1 MTTLPATNRAL
12 LALILASTLHAAALA
27 APTPTRFEP
36 SVQVAGTKLQLN
48 GTGTRFKAIFKV
60 YDMALYTPRKV
71 RTREELMALPGA
83 MRMQFTALR
92 ELSTTDLGLLFL
104 RGMAENTSRDLIEK
118 HALSGSRLNEAL
130 SGRSKLNPGDTF
142 TLDFIPGKGTQ
153 FYIQGQPQGTPVG
166 DAEFFGMVLSIWFGP
181 HPADRLLERSLL
193 GHEKTAD

>member
-27 APTPTRFEP
+27 APTQTRFEP

-71 RTREELMALPGA
+71 RTREELMALSGA
-83 MRMQFTALR
+83 TRMQFTALR

-104 RGMAENTSRDLIEK
+104 RGMAENTSRELIEK

-130 SGRSKLNPGDTF
+130 SGRSKLSPGDTF

>member
-27 APTPTRFEP
+27 APTQTRFEP

-71 RTREELMALPGA
+71 RTREELMALSGA

-104 RGMAENTSRDLIEK
+104 RGMAENTLAR
-118 HALSGSRLNEAL
+118 
-130 SGRSKLNPGDTF
+130 
-142 TLDFIPGKGTQ
+142 
-153 FYIQGQPQGTPVG
+153 
-166 DAEFFGMVLSIWFGP
+166 
-181 HPADRLLERSLL
+181 ADREARAVGLAAERGAVRPLEAEPRRHVHARFHPRQ
-193 GHEKTAD
+193 GHAVLHPGPAAGHAGG

>member
-27 APTPTRFEP
+27 APTQTRFEP

-71 RTREELMALPGA
+71 RTREELMALSGA

-104 RGMAENTSRDLIEK
+104 RGMAENTPRDLIEK

-130 SGRSKLNPGDTF
+130 SGRSKLSPGDTF